1 MTTKESQRL
10 LRSKKRAIAKT
21 LSVAQDK
28 QDVISKVNKKRK
40 IDEITDLKPD
50 ERSAKK
56 LKVEMGKASES
67 SQKLVKPV
75 MDQVKKPKGD

>member
-1 MTTKESQRL
+1 M
-10 LRSKKRAIAKT
+10 
-21 LSVAQDK
+21 
-28 QDVISKVNKKRK
+28 ISKVNKKRK

-56 LKVEMGKASES
+56 LKVEVGKASES